1 MGQWGIGT
9 LHLIPGQNTEIK
21 IQKENIYPKST
32 RNEKF
37 ANMMILCTAAMNNEI
52 NGLYEPVMQNAGQ

>member
-9 LHLIPGQNTEIK
+9 LHLIPGQNTEI
-21 IQKENIYPKST
+21 QNENINPKST
-32 RNEKF
+32 LNEKF
-37 ANMMILCTAAMNNEI
+37 ANMILCTAPMNNEI

>member
-21 IQKENIYPKST
+21 IQNENIYPKST

-37 ANMMILCTAAMNNEI
+37 ANMILCTAAMNNEI